1 MTDKL
6 QSILQAE
13 GLEHL
18 LPTLVDQ
25 GVVDSMLPDLSE
37 SDLKSLGVDK
47 LGERKRLLA
56 ALTATRSANEAQSA
70 PAKSSEDGTKKS
82 AQKNPDTSKSVRPE
96 TALAEEPKQ
105 KKTQAQSAGEKA
117 ITQSEAPATKP
128 ESKIVLFFLVFFM
141 GPIPLFFLSWKRA
154 FLSILILIISLG
166 IPISPLMKYV
176 VFWIGI
182 PLILLITKKRS

>member
-25 GVVDSMLPDLSE
+25 GVVDSMLLDLSE

-70 PAKSSEDGTKKS
+70 PAKSSEDGTK
-82 AQKNPDTSKSVRPE
+82 NPRRKIRIPQNLFVQNRFQRRNRNRKRLRRNLRAKKLSLNPSRPR
-96 TALAEEPKQ
+96 ANLKVNLCC
-105 KKTQAQSAGEKA
+105 S
-117 ITQSEAPATKP
+117 S
-128 ESKIVLFFLVFFM
+128 LFFLWGQYHCFSCH
-141 GPIPLFFLSWKRA
+141 GSEQFFLYS
-154 FLSILILIISLG
+154 
-166 IPISPLMKYV
+166 Y
-176 VFWIGI
+176 
-182 PLILLITKKRS
+182 